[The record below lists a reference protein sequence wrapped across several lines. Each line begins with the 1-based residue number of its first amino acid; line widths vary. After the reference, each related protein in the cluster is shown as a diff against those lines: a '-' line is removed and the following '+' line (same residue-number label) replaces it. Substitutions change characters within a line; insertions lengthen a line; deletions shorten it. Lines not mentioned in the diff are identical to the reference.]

1 VTPAASLALW
11 AGIGLTV
18 GLWHLQ
24 RNRRA
29 RSRDEAGAATGEDG
43 ATAPDEAPTGDAD
56 LVPARRSPTIIAS
69 VPDTNPVPWILGGV
83 GVLLLCSLPM
93 LIEQFGPSG
102 NMASI
107 VSFARESDRETLGLA
122 AGARQALRAFGLP
135 PLLLG
140 SDYTG
145 RELFAPLSLPATV
158 GGLTVLAVL
167 IATVVVARKR
177 RPPLAALATTALV
190 LAAAGMFA
198 GSNIPESIESGR
210 INFYRWTF
218 VVAVCTW
225 VALGWAAGLLYRR
238 YGPALP
244 PVAARL
250 APVAAIAVVAVAAI
264 ATSTGQGPDDE
275 RRDDRGRQPISA
287 IGDEVVDLARG
298 HDRVT
303 VLLSGGT
310 VSASIGPAAVLQL
323 VGEGHEVSVP
333 NVEERFWG
341 ANREFDAD
349 EDPGLVLQI
358 VSRHGP
364 VLDAPGRLALRVEYN
379 PEINDTL
386 RNLIDLFSSSGEVE
400 LTEEGEKVLGGMT
413 APERL
418 LLRTVLS
425 EMADRPARALMNPT
439 VVKMLQRGLVDG
451 PNLDKEELDELLER
465 LPGTTFNGD
474 DTWEV
479 RVLTVNELR
488 NSKPELFR

>member
-1 VTPAASLALW
+1 
-11 AGIGLTV
+11 
-18 GLWHLQ
+18 
-24 RNRRA
+24 
-29 RSRDEAGAATGEDG
+29 
-43 ATAPDEAPTGDAD
+43 
-56 LVPARRSPTIIAS
+56 
-69 VPDTNPVPWILGGV
+69 V

-122 AGARQALRAFGLP
+122 AGARQALRAFGIP

-145 RELFAPLSLPATV
+145 RELFAPLSLPAAA
-158 GGLTVLAVL
+158 GGIIVLVAL
-167 IATVVVARKR
+167 IATVVVARTR

-238 YGPALP
+238 YGPPLP
-244 PVAARL
+244 PVMARI
-250 APVAAIAVVAVAAI
+250 APVAAILVVAVAAI
-264 ATSTGQGPDDE
+264 ATSTGDGPDDE
-275 RRDDRGRQPISA
+275 RRDDRGREPISA

-341 ANREFDAD
+341 ENREFDAD
-349 EDPGLVLQI
+349 VDPGLILQI

-386 RNLIDLFSSSGEVE
+386 RNLIDLFSSSGEVK
-400 LTEEGEKVLGGMT
+400 LTEEGEKVLAGMT
-413 APERL
+413 GSERL
-418 LLRTVLS
+418 LLRTILS
-425 EMADRPARALMNPT
+425 EMEDRPARALMNPT
-439 VVKMLQRGLVDG
+439 VITMLRRGLVDG
-451 PNLDKEELDELLER
+451 PNLDKADLDELLER
-465 LPGTTFNGD
+465 LPGTTFNGE

-479 RVLTVNELR
+479 RVLTTNELR